1 MHDHIID
8 KVKYNQLYK
17 DNIQS
22 TLKHVGKCKQGEL
35 KLEGKVTNKSSI
47 RRSGKQTNKRIIT
60 EKSKCKKIES

>member
-8 KVKYNQLYK
+8 KVKYNQLYT

-47 RRSGKQTNKRIIT
+47 RRSGKQTNK
-60 EKSKCKKIES
+60 